1 MGTGSSRSTRRTDAR
16 FFFGY
21 VHLVACVWPAGYN
34 CTISP
39 FPEYK
44 GDPLGERIAREKK
57 DKEEEKKALVRS
69 SCALHGSAAFTA
81 R

>member
-16 FFFGY
+16 LFSRTFISW
-21 VHLVACVWPAGYN
+21 LCVWSAGYN

-69 SCALHGSAAFTA
+69 SCALHSSAAYTA